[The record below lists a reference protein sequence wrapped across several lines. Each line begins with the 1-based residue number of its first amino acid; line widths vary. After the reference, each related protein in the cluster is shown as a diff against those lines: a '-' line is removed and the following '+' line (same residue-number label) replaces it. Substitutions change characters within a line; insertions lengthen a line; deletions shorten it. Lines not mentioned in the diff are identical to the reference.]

1 VTLVAN
7 IPAHDPT
14 GTPPRGLPAARF
26 AVTGKPLIALT
37 QDARLLAM
45 LRKVADPAHEVHAAG
60 SEVDLSSA
68 LMAHHAGVAVLDSA
82 AVASPI
88 EQLTAR
94 LRAQFPEMVLIV
106 AGGIDEQGQ
115 LAAQITDGTVH
126 RFLHK
131 PLSEQRVRLFVEAAW
146 RRHEEAQALPR
157 MTATRPPQPPG
168 ARTTKWWLPA
178 LGVVALAAAAAV
190 WFTQQS
196 PVSPAPAAAAPRSS
210 APAVGGDPELEALL
224 KRADSALAAG
234 ALVAP
239 AGENA
244 ADLYRE
250 ARRRNAR
257 DPRAAN
263 GLEQVIGRLLADAE
277 AQLQAGHLD
286 EAQQLAEAARAIT
299 PGHPRVTFLVAQIA
313 AQRERAVLGKA
324 QRAAAS
330 GNVAGALATLDDA
343 ARTGAHSTVAAEARN
358 ELAQQQLDTRVADFL
373 AHGREAMSRGALIT
387 PAQDNAHF
395 YIESAR
401 AIAPAD
407 PAVQQ
412 AAHDL
417 TAQLISEGRGALAA
431 RNPEQAELWAAA
443 AADAG
448 ADAAD
453 VAGLRE
459 GAQQLRGQ
467 ARADAFAKL
476 ALSFNERLTAGR
488 LLDPPADS
496 AKAYLA
502 QLTQADP
509 ANPATQQARSAYNAR
524 LFDEERKA
532 LQGQDY
538 PAARRWLDEARAAGA
553 DAAALSAAGAA
564 LATAE
569 QQAQQAAST
578 VAESSL
584 SRTRYVAPDFPRAAR
599 EKGITGWVDV
609 QFVVRTDGS
618 VGDANIVG
626 AQPVGVFEQAALD
639 AVRRWRY
646 RPVMQGGQVMSQRTR
661 VRVRFA
667 MQP

>member
-1 VTLVAN
+1 MTLVAN
-7 IPAHDPT
+7 IPAHDPK
-14 GTPPRGLPAARF
+14 GASPPGVPAARF
-26 AVTGKPLIALT
+26 AVTGKPLLALT
-37 QDARLLAM
+37 QDARLLAT
-45 LRKVADPAHEVHAAG
+45 LKKVADPAHEVHAAG

-68 LMAHHAGVAVLDSA
+68 LMAHHAGVAVIDCA

-94 LRAQFPEMVLIV
+94 LQSQFPEMVLIV

-131 PLSEQRVRLFVEAAW
+131 PVSEQRVRLFVEAAW
-146 RRHEEAQALPR
+146 RRHEEAHALPR
-157 MTATRPPQPPG
+157 MTATRPPQPG
-168 ARTTKWWLPA
+168 ARTTTWWLPA
-178 LGVVALAAAAAV
+178 LGVVALGAAAV
-190 WFTQQS
+190 VWFSQQS
-196 PVSPAPAAAAPRSS
+196 PVTPAPAPAAARSS
-210 APAVGGDPELEALL
+210 TPAVGGDPELEALL

-239 AGENA
+239 SGESA

-250 ARRRNAR
+250 ALHRNAR

-286 EAQQLAEAARAIT
+286 EAQRLAEAARAIS
-299 PGHPRVTFLVAQIA
+299 PAHPRVSFLVAQIA

-343 ARTGAHSTVAAEARN
+343 ARTGAHSTVASEARN
-358 ELAQQQLDTRVADFL
+358 ELVQQQLDTRVADFL
-373 AHGREAMSRGALIT
+373 ARGREAMGRGALLA

-412 AAHDL
+412 ATHELATRLVGEGRQAL
-417 TAQLISEGRGALAA
+417 TAKNPDQVEG
-431 RNPEQAELWAAA
+431 WAAA

-448 ADAAD
+448 ADATD
-453 VAGLRE
+453 VASLRD

-467 ARADAFAKL
+467 ARADGFAKL
-476 ALSFNERLTAGR
+476 ALTFNERLTAGR

-496 AKAYLA
+496 AKFYLA

-509 ANPATQQARSAYNAR
+509 GNPATQQARIAYSAR

-538 PAARRWLDEARAAGA
+538 PAAHRWLEEARASGA
-553 DAAALSAAGAA
+553 DTAALTAAGTTLGA
-564 LATAE
+564 AE
-569 QQAQQAAST
+569 QQAQQALT
-578 VAESSL
+578 IVAESSL
-584 SRTRYVAPDFPRAAR
+584 TRTRYIAPDFPRAAR

-626 AQPVGVFEQAALD
+626 AAPVGVFEQAALD

-646 RPVMQGGQVMSQRTR
+646 RPAMQAGQVVSQRTR